1 MEINKIENGKTTE
14 NKELVLC
21 KGQVNKLNQ

>member
-1 MEINKIENGKTTE
+1 MDINKIENRKTTE

-21 KGQVNKLNQ
+21 KGQVNKLNY